1 MVQLRVLEVTCGRV
15 TRGQANLPWAGR
27 AWVRPSGRQLG
38 RFCVSSELCLFC
50 CCLIIQSHWVWIGRV
65 TIAGWCQ
72 QDATNML
79 SKFRAHMA
87 HQKMPAFEIYQQPLQ
102 GKADASVFREKNWE
116 GNELSTFPP
125 HQQSTEDQSDE
136 KCLYFPD
143 TLVIS
148 QWWLYYQAS
157 FAHIDLILL
166 QWQLMNQKQSKQ
178 DTLFLE
184 NLNLRKLNS
193 YGVCM
198 TAYRSFLFYY
208 SLSTVLY

>member
-15 TRGQANLPWAGR
+15 TRGQPNLPWAGR

-50 CCLIIQSHWVWIGRV
+50 CCLIIQSHWVWIRRV

-87 HQKMPAFEIYQQPLQ
+87 HQKMPAFEIYQQHLQ

-143 TLVIS
+143 TLS
-148 QWWLYYQAS
+148 
-157 FAHIDLILL
+157 
-166 QWQLMNQKQSKQ
+166 
-178 DTLFLE
+178 
-184 NLNLRKLNS
+184 
-193 YGVCM
+193 
-198 TAYRSFLFYY
+198 
-208 SLSTVLY
+208 SLSDGCIIRLLLPISTWFCFNDSWWTRSKASRTPCSLRI